1 MILCKNHRPLL
12 TRSRKPNSS
21 PLKSEF
27 FGIISRVLYLLCVLP
42 ISSLQS
48 CEPNPGKQMQP
59 DSEHWPFPLH
69 RSGHLR
75 MDAASRCSSHLLR
88 SSTSFRSHS
97 FSSSGKVAFSHDG
110 SSFSCR
116 SATHMATA
124 RLIVEPANRSRQ
136 PTATLEFPTV
146 RSH

>member
-1 MILCKNHRPLL
+1 M
-12 TRSRKPNSS
+12 
-21 PLKSEF
+21 LKYF
-27 FGIISRVLYLLCVLP
+27 LGVAFLICVYLFCVLP

-59 DSEHWPFPLH
+59 HSEHWPFPLH
-69 RSGHLR
+69 RFGHLR
-75 MDAASRCSSHLLR
+75 MDTASRCSSRLLC

-116 SATHMATA
+116 SLTHMATA
-124 RLIVEPANRSRQ
+124 RLIIESSNRSLQ
-136 PTATLEFPTV
+136 PTAMLEFPTV
-146 RSH
+146 CSH